1 MAPRA
6 LREEK
11 RNPEQHSTRADFRQS
26 ILGRKVLAKGSRE
39 SAVFTNT
46 MCRGRACNGS
56 RAEHPLEKGWGWEM
70 RKFGN
75 TTSWNNAF

>member
-6 LREEK
+6 ILREEK
-11 RNPEQHSTRADFRQS
+11 RNPEQHTARADCRHLQS

-56 RAEHPLEKGWGWEM
+56 RAERPLKKGRGWEM

-75 TTSWNNAF
+75 LTS